1 MCIGLPFYPF
11 AGLDMNCLRARREK
25 KRQDDSL
32 EHVLRQP
39 VEDPTEVEIEGAHL
53 VPEADAC
60 QGAHLVPEADACQQI
75 SRAEWEKLISQA
87 KPMFLNNPQK

>member
-1 MCIGLPFYPF
+1 MK
-11 AGLDMNCLRARREK
+11 CLRARREK

-39 VEDPTEVEIEGAHL
+39 VGDPTEVEIE
-53 VPEADAC
+53 
-60 QGAHLVPEADACQQI
+60 GAHLVPEADACQQI